1 MNAIFRHIRPEARN
15 AIRGQLIHSLVPA
28 ASATDREWE
37 QQQQQQHIVAI
48 LNQAPTT
55 VNRWSTAKSYR
66 PPSLAG
72 HPDIGV
78 FNPSFITTSTEN
90 NKPKAMD
97 LAAACVVNELI
108 LDEVCTDATKSKV
121 ACVDVC
127 SKDLT
132 EVATPRIFDGEEK
145 KSSPVDVSLLTSGEA
160 DDMVAWLVD
169 GDSAE
174 RRFATEQITG
184 LLWPLACSQNGSRV
198 VQRALEIVEPQEKI
212 VLAAQLRGHVREAAK
227 SPHANYVLQKC
238 VELLPNEQIQFI
250 LEEIQGRAVVTSRHR
265 FGCRILQ
272 RLIEHCP
279 TDQTETLVNEVMSDA
294 PRLCRHPFGNFVL
307 QHILEHGTKDQQ
319 SAVVDVLVEDAPG
332 LARHRIASHVLQRA
346 LVHCTARDRDKLVD
360 ALTDGSAEELK
371 SLAHSQYGSF
381 VVREITGKRQA

>member
-1 MNAIFRHIRPEARN
+1 MHAIFRHIRPEARN

-28 ASATDREWE
+28 ASASDREWE
-37 QQQQQQHIVAI
+37 QQQQHIAI
-48 LNQAPTT
+48 LNQSPMT

-66 PPSLAG
+66 PPPLAG
-72 HPDIGV
+72 HADVGV
-78 FNPSFITTSTEN
+78 FHPSFMTTGTEH
-90 NKPKAMD
+90 NKPKAVD
-97 LAAACVVNELI
+97 LAAACVVNEFI
-108 LDEVCTDATKSKV
+108 LGADSTKSKV
-121 ACVDVC
+121 ASADVC
-127 SKDLT
+127 SEDLT
-132 EVATPRIFDGEEK
+132 EVTTARLVDGEEK
-145 KSSPVDVSLLTSGEA
+145 KSSPVDLSLLTSGEA
-160 DDMVAWLVD
+160 DDMVTWLVD

-279 TDQTETLVNEVMSDA
+279 TDQTEILVKEVMSDA

-346 LVHCTARDRDKLVD
+346 LVHCTAQDRDKLVD

>member
-1 MNAIFRHIRPEARN
+1 MHAIFRHIRPEARN

-37 QQQQQQHIVAI
+37 QQQQQQHIAI
-48 LNQAPTT
+48 LNQLPMT

-66 PPSLAG
+66 PPPLAG
-72 HPDIGV
+72 HPEIGV
-78 FNPSFITTSTEN
+78 FQH
-90 NKPKAMD
+90 NKPKVAMD

-108 LDEVCTDATKSKV
+108 LDEACTDSTKSKV
-121 ACVDVC
+121 ASVDVC
-127 SKDLT
+127 SEDLT
-132 EVATPRIFDGEEK
+132 EVTTRRLVDGEEK
-145 KSSPVDVSLLTSGEA
+145 KSSPVDLSLLTSGEA
-160 DDMVAWLVD
+160 DDMVTWLVD

-279 TDQTETLVNEVMSDA
+279 THQTETLVKEVMSDA

-307 QHILEHGTKDQQ
+307 QHILEHGSKDQQ

-346 LVHCTARDRDKLVD
+346 LVHCTAQDRDKLVD
-360 ALTDGSAEELK
+360 AITDGSAEELK